1 MPSNL
6 ANYPKQQNKIIIP
19 PDGIKPGNDAGLSY
33 LGKQAAADPVL
44 SAWGSWLDQ
53 REWQLFTTLTTGREL
68 TLPGA
73 RRSVNKLA
81 SYLKENG
88 YPAEIFWAA
97 EPFDLKEGYHLHS
110 LIRFA
115 DLERSDDNKPA
126 YNYLVN
132 GWRQITSDKTARIH
146 SRRYDPGKGANHY
159 VGKYIS
165 KTRSDYDIISP
176 GIINDDQIEDRGIF
190 QDSLEDY
197 KKKRD
202 EELKK
207 HQRRQIVFSNLLE
220 IGINSAQKPQDLPKY
235 ESKDIT
241 YKQWEEADYKANLHG
256 LILNKIGLPQF
267 KMIRN

>member
-1 MPSNL
+1 MPQNL
-6 ANYPKQQNKIIIP
+6 AYSCKQPNKINLP
-19 PDGIKPGNDAGLSY
+19 PDGIRPGSDAGLSY

-53 REWQLFTTLTTGREL
+53 RQWQLFTTLTTNREL

-97 EPFDLKEGYHLHS
+97 EPFDLKEGYHLHG

-115 DLERSDDNKPA
+115 DLERSDDNRPA
-126 YNYLVN
+126 YSYLVN
-132 GWRQITSDKTARIH
+132 GWRQITSDKNARIH
-146 SRRYDPGKGANHY
+146 SKRYDPGKGANHY

-176 GIINDDQIEDRGIF
+176 GIINDDQTEDKGIF
-190 QDSLEDY
+190 QDSMLEY
-197 KKKRD
+197 TKKRAAD
-202 EELKK
+202 ITRQ
-207 HQRRQIVFSNLLE
+207 QRRQIIFSDLLK

-241 YKQWEEADYKANLHG
+241 FKQWEEADYKANLHG